1 MAVPPS
7 TSLYTFRLSWLARG
21 ALPEVEPVSEYTP
34 ARVPALVIETEPV
47 TESPIFIA
55 EALKMAPEPERVI
68 ESVPEAKALDAIA
81 VGDAVKF
88 AKVPP
93 TAATASTETA
103 ARLRRIFDSGR
114 FLSIERVSPFGL
126 VDTLTI
132 GSLRMGWG
140 AKPE

>member
-1 MAVPPS
+1 M
-7 TSLYTFRLSWLARG
+7 F
-21 ALPEVEPVSEYTP
+21 
-34 ARVPALVIETEPV
+34 VIVTVPV

-55 EALKMAPEPERVI
+55 EALKIAPDPERVI

-114 FLSIERVSPFGL
+114 FLSIVRVSPFGL

-132 GSLRMGWG
+132 GSPRMRT
-140 AKPE
+140 APASE